1 MIELVD
7 YAPEINVPVA
17 EYARLLGYPRGH
29 ALEGRA
35 LELAEWASKWYA
47 THGRPWTY
55 ARQAAALEP
64 TDRGIAI
71 DGQRFACAPLQQTMR
86 QAAAD
91 GVVLVAA
98 SAGPEVDAAAAAAW
112 RGDRPDEYFFLEVYG
127 AAVVEHLITLVG
139 AKLCA
144 WADRQSLSVLPH
156 FSPGYPEWDVAEQPR
171 LVDLLKRTSGHDLP
185 ARLDSLS
192 SGMLRPKKSQIAVFG
207 LTRRRELVQPL
218 TALSPCGT
226 CCYARC
232 DYRRGPYQGAPSY
245 RVIEAAPTTPAVSAT
260 ANSVPLDLAAAYT
273 TSAKALARWSR
284 ERLSLV
290 DRADGSLEARFRYDG
305 TTCSNMG
312 RPLAFD
318 YTVRLGRR
326 DEGYPIKSQACSP
339 AAGDEGYRAMCR
351 YLDDGD
357 RLLDAIAA
365 ERPLYRGRLDDVLA
379 WRRAACSTG
388 CYCDAESRQ
397 HKWGLVL
404 ETIHFALAERELH
417 NGRAA
422 TEGTTR

>member
-7 YAPEINVPVA
+7 YAPEINVPAA

-35 LELAEWASKWYA
+35 LELAEWARQWYA

-55 ARQAAALEP
+55 ARQAADVQSTA
-64 TDRGIAI
+64 GGVVI
-71 DGQRFACAPLQQTMR
+71 DGEAFACPPLEQTMR

-91 GVVLVAA
+91 AVVLVAA

-112 RGDRPDEYFFLEVYG
+112 RAERPDEYFFLEVYG

-139 AKLCA
+139 ANLCA
-144 WADRQSLSVLPH
+144 WADRQALTVLPH
-156 FSPGYPEWDVAEQPR
+156 FSPGYPEWDVAEQTR
-171 LVDLLKRTSGHDLP
+171 LVAMLKRTSGHDLP
-185 ARLDSLS
+185 ARLEALS

-207 LTRRRELVQPL
+207 MTRRRELVQPL
-218 TALSPCGT
+218 TSLSPCGA

-232 DYRRGPYQGAPSY
+232 DYRRGPYQGAPSF
-245 RVIEAAPTTPAVSAT
+245 RVVEAAATSPAVNVAPRT
-260 ANSVPLDLAAAYT
+260 VPLDLAATYT

-284 ERLSLV
+284 ERLSLR
-290 DRADGSLEARFRYDG
+290 DQTDGSLEARFRYDG

-326 DEGYPIKSQACSP
+326 DEGYPIHSQDCAP
-339 AAGDEGYRAMCR
+339 AAGDDGYRAMCQ

-357 RLLDAIAA
+357 RLLDVIAA
-365 ERPLYRGRLDDVLA
+365 ERPLHCGRLDDVLA
-379 WRRAACSTG
+379 WRRATCSTG
-388 CYCDAESRQ
+388 CYCDADSRQ

-404 ETIHFALAERELH
+404 ETIHFALAERERRD
-417 NGRAA
+417 GRQS